1 MMTFEET
8 QALGRVID
16 HYIHAECDHAQG
28 SGDTSSGHIAHSLMT
43 LDKLRQRLMR
53 DIINSAP
60 PVEEVASRPNGEHPL
75 GQAGPIGIV
84 RDHPSH
90 GEGEA
95 SQRPSVI
102 DRGSKEIELRWAK
115 EAIGLVAVEL
125 NEAYAKFDTSRD
137 NGLIPTGAL
146 CQASRR
152 LEEAMQR
159 LGLTDEIPF

>member
-28 SGDTSSGHIAHSLMT
+28 SGDTSSGHSAHSLMT
-43 LDKLRQRLMR
+43 LDKLRQRLTR

-90 GEGEA
+90 GEELQGK
-95 SQRPSVI
+95 SVV
-102 DRGSKEIELRWAK
+102 DRGSREIEQRWAK
-115 EAIGLVAVEL
+115 ETIGLVAVEL
-125 NEAYAKFDTSRD
+125 NEAYAQFDTSRD

-146 CQASRR
+146 CNASRR

-159 LGLTDEIPF
+159 LGLTDAIPF

>member
-84 RDHPSH
+84 RDHDLTASEIATSLRISLF
-90 GEGEA
+90 GEVSQFSSLPRAILEFAATAQQSGNVMLLEA
-95 SQRPSVI
+95 
-102 DRGSKEIELRWAK
+102 
-115 EAIGLVAVEL
+115 
-125 NEAYAKFDTSRD
+125 
-137 NGLIPTGAL
+137 AL
-146 CQASRR
+146 A
-152 LEEAMQR
+152 AMR
-159 LGLTDEIPF
+159 SYKHKLDDDIPF